1 MPLKRHLNKGYSD
14 RMAMVKEI
22 SENIWEIPKTGK
34 MRVPGRVF
42 ASKALMKNIREGR
55 CIEQIQNVA
64 QLPGIVGHSL
74 GMPDAHFGYGFC
86 VGGVAAFDAKKGI
99 ISPGGIGF
107 DINCGVRLLASG
119 LKKKDFMKKRQEIIE
134 ELYKAVPTGTGK
146 SGEFV
151 LDNKGLDSVLKEG
164 IDWAIGRGFAFKQD
178 KECCENNGRIE
189 SADPKMV
196 SEKAKERGRSQLG
209 TLGSGNHFLEIQ
221 CVESLFDAKTASA
234 FGLEKDQIVV
244 MIHSGSRGLGHQVA
258 SDYVQAMAKEYGA
271 NDLPDKQLACA
282 PIDSKLGKAYLGAMA
297 AAANFA
303 FVSRQ
308 LITYKVRR
316 VFGSYFPD
324 SELKLVYDVAHNIAK
339 FEEHTVDGKKQVL
352 CVHRKGAT
360 RSFGPGEKE
369 LPARYR
375 KTGQPIILPGSMGT
389 FSYVLGGTE
398 EAEQLSFSSTAHGAG
413 RILSRTYA
421 LENITPAGV
430 EKTLKARDVLI
441 KAGSR
446 KGMVEEAP
454 EAYKDVDEV
463 ARVSHALGLGRL
475 VARLRPLAVIKG

>member
-1 MPLKRHLNKGYSD
+1 
-14 RMAMVKEI
+14 MVKEI

-34 MRVPGRVF
+34 MKVSGRVF
-42 ASKALMKNIREGR
+42 ASKALMKNITEGR

-86 VGGVAAFDAKKGI
+86 IGGVAAFDAKKGI
-99 ISPGGIGF
+99 VSPGGIGF
-107 DINCGVRLLASG
+107 DINCGVRLLSSG
-119 LKKKDFMKKRQEIIE
+119 LKKKDFMKKRKEIIE
-134 ELYKAVPTGTGK
+134 ELYKAIPTGTGK

-151 LDNKGLDSVLKEG
+151 LDNKGLDSILKEG
-164 IDWAIGRGFAFKQD
+164 IDWAIRKGFGFAQD
-178 KECCENNGRIE
+178 KECCENNGRLVN
-189 SADPKMV
+189 ADPKLV
-196 SEKAKERGRSQLG
+196 SDKAKERGRDQIA

-221 CVESLFDAKTASA
+221 SVEKIFDDKTASA
-234 FGLEKDQIVV
+234 FGLEKDEIVV

-258 SDYVQAMAKEYGA
+258 SDYVQAMVKEYGA
-271 NDLPDKQLACA
+271 DDLPDKQLACA

-308 LITYKVRR
+308 LMTYKVRR
-316 VFGSYFPD
+316 VFESYFPD

-339 FEEHTVDGKKQVL
+339 FEEHIVEGKKQML

-360 RSFGPGEKE
+360 RSFGPGQKE
-369 LPARYR
+369 LPSRYR

-389 FSYVLGGTE
+389 FSYVLVGTK

-413 RILSRTYA
+413 RVLSRTYA
-421 LENITPAGV
+421 LENITPEKV
-430 EKTLKARDVLI
+430 EKTLNAQDVII

-463 ARVSHALGLGRL
+463 ARVSDALGLGRL
-475 VARLRPLAVIKG
+475 VARLKPLAVIKG